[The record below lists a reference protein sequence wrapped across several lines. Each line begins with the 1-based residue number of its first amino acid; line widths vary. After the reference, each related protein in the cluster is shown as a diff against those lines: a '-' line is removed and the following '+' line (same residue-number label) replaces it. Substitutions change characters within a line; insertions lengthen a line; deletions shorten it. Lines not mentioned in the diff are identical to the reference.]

1 MNLFK
6 VKESTQEIFDKSM
19 KEIRGYQVIQF
30 NLEDRIDELTINDSE
45 LKLTTIRDSIKLINN
60 SYTGYS
66 TYYIIYKDLIEE
78 FTKKYG
84 KDFELYYIKTN
95 NKTEAINDLIQLNC
109 VMECMIM
116 LGIADILAQYSQV
129 MYHVNNLDA
138 IFHNKDRILGFIRD
152 IISFTGKIEYKTVK
166 ILAQMN
172 ELTDFDCEDI
182 ENILREFVL
191 FDKNDQK
198 LLIENL
204 KLYRNSLY

>member
-1 MNLFK
+1 MDLFK

-19 KEIRGYQVIQF
+19 KEIRGYQVIQY

-45 LKLTTIRDSIKLINN
+45 LKLTTIRDNIKLVNN

-66 TYYIIYKDLIEE
+66 TYYIIYKDLMET

-84 KDFELYYIKTN
+84 KDFELYCIKTTN
-95 NKTEAINDLIQLNC
+95 ETEAINDLIQLNC